1 MGAESAESLR
11 EAKKFSRKKSE
22 FFASIFTL
30 PTKSPKKF
38 SLFFIPQTL
47 SLTAKIEEELYPIL
61 ATSEEQPSEL
71 IRFVDNKLKTVLS
84 EIHQAEHELSQR
96 IDKIDKL
103 EAKDQVSNDKIV
115 QVKNNLNSIKT
126 KLFTIGADYSELVDV
141 ILVFLRSYQEV
152 YESIRD
158 YFTAKDQPLGENVKS
173 LINDYETFKSNTM
186 EHFRS
191 LLAQSEKIIDRIKM
205 QEPPGAKEHDTDKVI
220 SLLERLRAYFESNAS
235 SENSELKRQ
244 YFITEFEK
252 MLTDLNENISDLDS
266 QCADIN
272 GKFGESPAASK
283 VASLSF
289 EYFERNIDVSNLNE
303 SQTIP

>member
-1 MGAESAESLR
+1 MFNS
-11 EAKKFSRKKSE
+11 
-22 FFASIFTL
+22 
-30 PTKSPKKF
+30 
-38 SLFFIPQTL
+38 QTL

-61 ATSEEQPSEL
+61 ATSEELPSEL
-71 IRFVDNKLKTVLS
+71 IRFVDNKLKTVLN
-84 EIHQAEHELSQR
+84 EIQQAESDLSER

-103 EAKDQVSNDKIV
+103 EAKDQVSNERIV

-126 KLFTIGADYSELVDV
+126 KLFSISADYSELVDV
-141 ILVFLRSYQEV
+141 ILVFLRSYEEV

-158 YFTAKDQPLGENVKS
+158 YFTAKDQPLAENVQN
-173 LINDYETFKSNTM
+173 LIRDYEAFKSNTM

-220 SLLERLRAYFESNAS
+220 SLLERLRIYFESNAA

-244 YFITEFEK
+244 YFISEFEK
-252 MLTDLNENISDLDS
+252 MLTDLNENIDDLQLQFNDM
-266 QCADIN
+266 QD
-272 GKFGESPAASK
+272 KFGESSASCK

-289 EYFERNIDVSNLNE
+289 EYFERNVDVSKIYFGYHSSL
-303 SQTIP
+303 T

>member
-1 MGAESAESLR
+1 MLFR
-11 EAKKFSRKKSE
+11 LFLYFSQNKRII
-22 FFASIFTL
+22 FHCFAS
-30 PTKSPKKF
+30 
-38 SLFFIPQTL
+38 QTL
-47 SLTAKIEEELYPIL
+47 ALTAKIEDELYPIL
-61 ATSEEQPSEL
+61 ATSEELPSEL
-71 IRFVDNKLKTVLS
+71 IRFVDNKLKTVLN
-84 EIHQAEHELSQR
+84 EIHQAESELSAR

-103 EAKDQVSNDKIV
+103 EAKDQVSNEKIV

-126 KLFTIGADYSELVDV
+126 KLFTISADYSELVDV

-158 YFTAKDQPLGENVKS
+158 YFTAKDQPMAENVKS
-173 LINDYETFKSNTM
+173 LINDYETFKNNTM

-191 LLAQSEKIIDRIKM
+191 LLVQSEKIIDRIKM

-220 SLLERLRAYFESNAS
+220 SLLERLRAYFESNAA

-252 MLTDLNENISDLDS
+252 MHTDLNENISDLQLQFNDM
-266 QCADIN
+266 Q
-272 GKFGESPAASK
+272 GKFGESAAASK

-289 EYFERNIDVSNLNE
+289 EYFERNVDVS
-303 SQTIP
+303 